1 MNKTILT
8 QKKSTFIQP
17 NKDAAIEIYMIS
29 LEKLMKTEISKDKF
43 TILLVK
49 NDKRPAVIV

>member
-1 MNKTILT
+1 MNETILT

-17 NKDAAIEIYMIS
+17 NKDAAIEIYMII

>member
-8 QKKSTFIQP
+8 QKKSTFIQL

-49 NDKRPAVIV
+49 NDKRSAVIV

>member
-49 NDKRPAVIV
+49 NDKRSAVIV

>member
-1 MNKTILT
+1 
-8 QKKSTFIQP
+8 
-17 NKDAAIEIYMIS
+17 MIS

-43 TILLVK
+43 TILLGK